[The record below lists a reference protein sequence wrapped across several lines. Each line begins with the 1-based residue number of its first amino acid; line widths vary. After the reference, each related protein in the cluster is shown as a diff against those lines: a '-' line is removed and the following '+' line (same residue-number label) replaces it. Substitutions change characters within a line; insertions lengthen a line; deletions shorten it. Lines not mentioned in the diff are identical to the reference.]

1 MRLGTLTITVLALR
15 ERARSERGSAPLELL
30 GFIPLLGLAALGA
43 WQLLLY
49 GFAAT
54 SAENAARTGSR
65 VASKGGAGEPA
76 AKRAMPTWL
85 RDGATAEFSGT
96 RGKVTVQVPIIF
108 PPLRSED
115 LTVSKE
121 AELPST
127 TF

>member
-1 MRLGTLTITVLALR
+1 MRLGTLTIAVLALR
-15 ERARSERGSAPLELL
+15 ERARCQRGSAAVELL
-30 GFIPLLGLAALGA
+30 GLIPLLGLAALGA

-49 GFAAT
+49 AFTAT

-65 VASKGGAGEPA
+65 EASRGGAGEPA
-76 AKRAMPTWL
+76 ARRAMPSWL

-108 PPLRSED
+108 PPLRSEG
-115 LTVSKE
+115 LTVSRE

-127 TF
+127 VF

>member
-1 MRLGTLTITVLALR
+1 MRLVGLSVIVLALR

-30 GFIPLLGLAALGA
+30 GWIPLLGLAALGA

-76 AKRAMPTWL
+76 AKEAMPSWL
-85 RDGATAEFSGT
+85 RDGATAQFSGT

-108 PPLRSED
+108 PPIRSQG

-127 TF
+127 VF